1 MFLYIRERSDTGS
14 NCSPGVLSSIWG
26 LKNLARN
33 FGIVSYT
40 AFVGTTIYSY
50 LYAFVAARHVAPSE
64 TACMGKACW
73 RTTFWISTGTSVVAF
88 CAAFVLWRRWRARV

>member
-1 MFLYIRERSDTGS
+1 MSERR
-14 NCSPGVLSSIWG
+14 PGVLSSIYG
-26 LKNLARN
+26 LGNLARN

-50 LYAFVAARHVAPSE
+50 LYAFVAARHVAPSD